1 MIHRI
6 VIAATASLGTA
17 VVIWGWAQ
25 WRWERQML
33 RDLKHG
39 GRL

>member
-6 VIAATASLGTA
+6 VIAATASLGA
-17 VVIWGWAQ
+17 AAVIWVYAQ
-25 WRWERQML
+25 LKWERQML